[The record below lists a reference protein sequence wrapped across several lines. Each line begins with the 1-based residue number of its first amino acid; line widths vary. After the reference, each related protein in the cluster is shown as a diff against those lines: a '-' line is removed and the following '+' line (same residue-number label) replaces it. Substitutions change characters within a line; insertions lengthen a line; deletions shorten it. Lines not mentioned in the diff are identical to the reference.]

1 MSPLF
6 YVVLALA
13 ALLALSIVGHIAQA
27 EARERQF
34 RQFGGELPTIS
45 SLPRNINKPTALRR
59 EVGRI

>member
-1 MSPLF
+1 MTPLF
-6 YVVLALA
+6 WVVF
-13 ALLALSIVGHIAQA
+13 ALLGLASILLVALVSAWDRA
-27 EARERQF
+27 DRF

>member
-1 MSPLF
+1 MTPL
-6 YVVLALA
+6 YWVVF
-13 ALLALSIVGHIAQA
+13 ALLGVCSLLIISLLA
-27 EARERQF
+27 EMDRAERF